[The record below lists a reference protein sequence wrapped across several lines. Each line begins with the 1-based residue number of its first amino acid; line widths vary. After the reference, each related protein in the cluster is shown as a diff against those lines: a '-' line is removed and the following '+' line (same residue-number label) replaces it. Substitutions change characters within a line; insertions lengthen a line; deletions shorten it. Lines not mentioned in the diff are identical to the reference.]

1 MLVLFLLA
9 HAGYNYI
16 PVAYD
21 GESFKQEMQTAVVQ
35 GLALPN
41 GGKPI
46 ETTKARILRAA
57 AQSNVPADA
66 FIEVKQVKTV
76 VQARVAY
83 SKQVEILPFGLYT
96 YDYEF
101 DNTATPTGFLLK

>member
-1 MLVLFLLA
+1 VVLFLLA
-9 HAGYNYI
+9 HAGFNYI

-41 GGKPI
+41 GGKPV
-46 ETTKARILRAA
+46 EATKARILRAA

-66 FIEVKQVKTV
+66 FIEVKIVNAV
-76 VQARVAY
+76 IQARVAY
-83 SKQVEILPFGLYT
+83 SRQAEILPLGLYT
-96 YDYEF
+96 YNYEF
-101 DNTATPTGFLLK
+101 DHTATPTGFLMK